1 LIYHAVGYLTHT
13 INYNCSIRANKK
25 LFIQSQCNVN
35 LMFKMKKINE
45 KNDFVQPVPSKKKKK
60 KPDIK
65 GEQIKD
71 KFSVINDIDMMIR

>member
-1 LIYHAVGYLTHT
+1 
-13 INYNCSIRANKK
+13 
-25 LFIQSQCNVN
+25 
-35 LMFKMKKINE
+35 MKKINE
-45 KNDFVQPVPSKKKKK
+45 KNDFVQPVPNKKKKK